1 MPFRDLIGQHDAR
14 AVLQGALR
22 SGRIAHAYLFVG
34 PESVG
39 RRAAALAF
47 AQALLCRRDGDDA
60 CGSCD
65 ACAKVAAGAHPDLR
79 IIAPGGRTESGAE
92 RRAVGIEQVRDL
104 KHDAAYPPYEA
115 RWKVF
120 IVEDAEA
127 MRAEAANSLLK
138 VLEEP
143 PAQSVIV
150 LISESEAALLPTIV
164 SRSQIVRFTFVPAAE
179 IASALT
185 ARTGVPADQA
195 RFLAALSGGR
205 PGLALRDAAA
215 GEAAL
220 DFRQEVVRTLGAVA
234 GGSPV
239 RRLEAA
245 ETVSRRKDDLDR
257 WLDTALLWLR
267 DVAVWQ
273 AARDP
278 ALLVNLDRRDQIA
291 AWADRARPDGVRDA
305 AAAIEAAK
313 TNLRANINP
322 RLVFEHLFAG
332 IRLAPDER
340 RPSRSAGVPEGH
352 GPAPADTALS
362 GRTAGSRRAAPP
374 RRAR

>member
-1 MPFRDLIGQHDAR
+1 MPFRDLIGQRDAR

-22 SGRIAHAYLFVG
+22 TGRIAHAYLFVG

-47 AQALLCRRDGDDA
+47 AQALLCRRGGEDA
-60 CGSCD
+60 CAGCD
-65 ACAKVAAGAHPDLR
+65 ACRKAAVGTHPDLR
-79 IIAPGGRTESGAE
+79 VIAPGGRTESGAE
-92 RRAVGIEQVRDL
+92 RRSVGIEQVRDL
-104 KHDAAYPPYEA
+104 KRDAAYPPYEA
-115 RWKVF
+115 RWKIF
-120 IVEDAEA
+120 IIEDAEA

-138 VLEEP
+138 ILEEP

-150 LISESEAALLPTIV
+150 LLSESEAALLPTIV

-185 ARTGVPADQA
+185 ERAGVPADQA
-195 RFLAALSGGR
+195 KFFAALSGGR
-205 PGLALRDAAA
+205 PGLALREAA
-215 GEAAL
+215 GGESAL
-220 DFRQEVVRTLGAVA
+220 EFRQEVVRTLGAVA

-245 ETVSRRKDDLDR
+245 ESVSRRKDDLDR
-257 WLDTALLWLR
+257 WLDAALLWLR

-273 AARDP
+273 VSHDP

-291 AWADRARPDGVRDA
+291 AWADRARPHGVRSA

-313 TNLRANINP
+313 TNLRANVNP

-332 IRLAPDER
+332 IRLAPDQ
-340 RPSRSAGVPEGH
+340 PGSLSAPGG
-352 GPAPADTALS
+352 AAFS
-362 GRTAGSRRAAPP
+362 GRPAGSRRAAPP
-374 RRAR
+374 RPLR

>member
-1 MPFRDLIGQHDAR
+1 MPFRDLIGQRDAR
-14 AVLQGALR
+14 AVLEGALR
-22 SGRIAHAYLFVG
+22 SSCISHAYLFVG
-34 PESVG
+34 SEGVG

-47 AQALLCRRDGDDA
+47 AQALLCRRGGDDA
-60 CGSCD
+60 CGACD
-65 ACAKVAAGAHPDLR
+65 ACRKVAAGTHPDLR

-104 KHDAAYPPYEA
+104 RRDAAYPPYEA

-150 LISESEAALLPTIV
+150 LISESEAALLPTLV
-164 SRSQIVRFTFVPAAE
+164 SRSQIVRFSFVPAAE
-179 IASALT
+179 IAAALVER
-185 ARTGVPADQA
+185 AGVPADQS

-205 PGLALRDAAA
+205 PGLALR
-215 GEAAL
+215 EAAEGPRAL
-220 DFRQEVVRTLGAVA
+220 EFRQDVVRTLGAVA
-234 GGSPV
+234 GGTPV

-245 ETVSRRKDDLDR
+245 EAVSRRKDEADR

-273 AARDP
+273 AAHDP

-291 AWADRARPDGVRDA
+291 AWAQRARPDGVRDA
-305 AAAIEAAK
+305 AAAIETAK
-313 TNLRANINP
+313 ANLRANINP

-332 IRLAPDER
+332 IRLAPNGNTP
-340 RPSRSAGVPEGH
+340 PSPPFRDA
-352 GPAPADTALS
+352 ALS
-362 GRTAGSRRAAPP
+362 ARTTGRGRAAPP
-374 RRAR
+374 RPAR

>member
-1 MPFRDLIGQHDAR
+1 MPFRDLIGQRDAR

-22 SGRIAHAYLFVG
+22 SGCISHAYLFVG
-34 PESVG
+34 PEGVG
-39 RRAAALAF
+39 RRTAALAF
-47 AQALLCRRDGDDA
+47 AQALLCRRGGDDA
-60 CGSCD
+60 CGECD
-65 ACAKVAAGAHPDLR
+65 ACRKIAAGAHPDLR

-115 RWKVF
+115 KWKVF
-120 IVEDAEA
+120 IIEDAEA

-150 LISESEAALLPTIV
+150 LLSESETALLPTIV
-164 SRSQIVRFTFVPAAE
+164 SRSQIVRFSFVPAGE
-179 IASALT
+179 IASAL
-185 ARTGVPADQA
+185 AGRVLSREPSAEAPADQA

-205 PGLALRDAAA
+205 PGLALRDAAE
-215 GEAAL
+215 GRTAAE
-220 DFRQEVVRTLGAVA
+220 FRQDVVRTLGAVA
-234 GGSPV
+234 GGTPV

-245 ETVSRRKDDLDR
+245 EAVARRKDDADR

-273 AARDP
+273 TAQDP
-278 ALLVNLDRRDQIA
+278 DLLVNLDRRDQIA
-291 AWADRARPDGVRDA
+291 AWAERARPQGVRDA
-305 AAAIEAAK
+305 AAAIEGAK
-313 TNLRANINP
+313 TNLRANVNP

-332 IRLAPDER
+332 IRLAPD
-340 RPSRSAGVPEGH
+340 RSPRLPVET
-352 GPAPADTALS
+352 ADGALS
-362 GRTAGSRRAAPP
+362 ARTAGSGRSAPP
-374 RRAR
+374 RRGR